1 MKILST
7 ISELLIK
14 IGADSSGLRKEL
26 GESKTAINQTFG
38 DVKPLDT
45 MQGALTSTTSKVEGL
60 IGSFT
65 KFAGVVAGGFGLT
78 SLISGAVTAG
88 ESVYQLSQKMGVT
101 VAQAGEFKRIL
112 ALTGGDADAASAAI
126 MKLDKSMAGGGA
138 SAQKTQK
145 IFDALGISL
154 KDQQGHLLPLNQQM
168 EQLAEGYKKAEK
180 AGYGQEFIMN
190 TLGAKGLSLTQT
202 LRDYAEAKENAAKV
216 KSSGM
221 IDAKQMHELDQEM
234 KLINMQFGQLKVAG
248 GAALAPLAKEF
259 LPLALEGLSKAAV
272 FIKNNSAE
280 IKTLTTDLVKLYA
293 VYKSIQAVRA
303 IGTKAT
309 SAVKTTVGKALGGS
323 AEVAEAEKTQAEIT
337 KVQQRA
343 ITRRMTAMQAAANKE
358 IKAYEKTV
366 QKMEITEAEKTRLV
380 TEFTTQRTIALEE
393 AQLKE
398 RAAMEKTFLSYQT
411 QKTRE
416 VEIAAEAEQ
425 AKAGAAEKAAAQI
438 TEANTAAGASASRI
452 VEGNT
457 LAAESEAAKA
467 DAAAVASGRIV
478 EANVA
483 AEAAVT
489 ETTVAQ
495 DALTA
500 SEVVTGTT
508 AGETATKK
516 VTAENISKTAI
527 ATTKTEQ
534 EALTVAT
541 AVTGNTAVETGTK
554 TATATA
560 IARSGVV
567 RLTSAVWALAQ
578 GWWGVAAA
586 IAYVLYLSAQ
596 RSTAAAQA
604 VNGNFITLPDGSTV
618 TKDANGNY
626 VGVYDTDAERAAA
639 YGSST
644 NTGDDYDPGDG
655 DDTSNSSYAGED
667 GEGDGYGDYSSDA
680 GNSYGDGSSA
690 PADNHY
696 ELTDE
701 QKEQAGQIAY
711 DNWLNTTSEGQAELQ
726 RQQQNAIQDKIDAQN
741 KEMMDKMA
749 DIMSGI
755 GGGGGGSGSGG
766 GGGASSGGGGSAGP
780 IETPATPMR
789 TKWSFEDDP
798 ELAQWA
804 NEIEYAAAYHGIDA
818 GILAAIIKHESHGQ
832 ANVWSSDHAH
842 WGLGQISEDIAN
854 DPNLGGGRGYGPGS
868 DPNDN
873 IMASAAYLAYLA
885 KQYGNDPE
893 MMISAY
899 NLGHADPSA
908 NPGYV
913 STVEG
918 YYNSFTTSQVP
929 IQGGTGA
936 TQAQP
941 VAYDIPVGDV
951 AAYIAKNDYTEGYKW
966 TGWGGDN
973 DDGWCDAWAKD
984 VYHKLFTALGKE
996 DIFSRSVVND
1006 LDFRALGAYHE
1017 GNINDISAQLQP
1029 GDLVDTPG
1037 HVGIYLG
1044 NGMVRSR
1051 QSSMGIHD
1059 VSLETFDSWFG
1070 GIQGYGSISEATG
1083 GMTAKS
1089 TLIGQTTTQANR
1101 AAEEAKKKLEQ
1112 ARAEA
1117 SKLSAE
1123 MQSAVFD
1130 NDAFEY
1136 EKEWVKFR
1144 GDIQKKKQE
1153 INKLAAVPGMSKET
1167 VAALNKQ
1174 LDEYTD
1180 SMYQKFIKKWR
1191 EAWQDFELTSRAA
1204 LAQEHHDYE
1213 ESADIEY
1220 QQTIIKL
1227 DREREKKEKE
1237 LMRDK
1242 DDYETRR
1249 KISDWYYAQVDEALD
1264 KQRKAKQEAHDKYV
1278 EYLVEEGNLAELVAY
1293 MGTPVIK
1300 ADGTAEKSK
1309 GMRAGEESLNREAER
1324 KLAKEYVKI
1333 WQDAHGSMIGYIADV
1348 SDNLYST
1355 MTDSMT
1361 EFIRGTKGAKAAL
1374 QDFGN
1379 SVLNMM
1385 AKIAAQRL
1393 AASWMTSILGIFSG
1407 SRGGTA
1413 AAYNFG
1419 GVQHSNTFGFAGVS
1433 PVTQFT
1439 SGLANTANFSSHLKV
1454 PGFASGGIV
1463 TAPTLAMIGEGG
1475 EHEAV
1480 IPLND
1485 RNLKAMGGSGGK
1497 GGGVVVNITNKT
1509 NSEVSVQKSGFD
1521 EDLGK
1526 WVLDVVVDGAQRD
1539 RGGFGRNLKTALKG
1553 TM

>member
-1 MKILST
+1 MKKLST

-202 LRDYAEAKENAAKV
+202 LRDYAEAKENAAKI

-272 FIKNNSAE
+272 FIKNNSTQ
-280 IKTLTTDLVKLYA
+280 IKTLTTDFVKLYA
-293 VYKSIQAVRA
+293 VYKSIQAIRA

-309 SAVKTTVGKALGGS
+309 SAVKSTVGKALGGN

-343 ITRRMTAMQAAANKE
+343 ITRRMTAMQTTANKE

-425 AKAGAAEKAAAQI
+425 AKAGAAEKAAMQI
-438 TEANTAAGASASRI
+438 SEANTAAGASASRI
-452 VEGNT
+452 VEGNA
-457 LAAESEAAKA
+457 LAAESEVAKA
-467 DAAAVASGRIV
+467 DAATVASGRIV

-483 AEAAVT
+483 AEAAVA

-500 SEVVTGTT
+500 SEVITGTT
-508 AGETATKK
+508 AGETAAKK
-516 VTAENISKTAI
+516 VTAENVSKAAVTS
-527 ATTKTEQ
+527 TKVEQ

-541 AVTGNTAVETGTK
+541 ATTGVKAVESGTR
-554 TATATA
+554 TVSAMAV
-560 IARSGVV
+560 ARSSVV
-567 RLTSAVWALAQ
+567 RLTSAVWALAG
-578 GWWGVAAA
+578 GWVGVGAA
-586 IAYVLYLSAQ
+586 IAYAAYCLYQYRQGLLAEKKSNEFEQDGATYRWNKDQGIWEKKSAGVDTNIAMVNALQ
-596 RSTAAAQA
+596 GQGAGVNPLISDAFTDHGSTW
-604 VNGNFITLPDGSTV
+604 STV
-618 TKDANGNY
+618 TDPDVISGLQDQWWNRHKDDPDFIAKLNQEEADEKIKEAEAN
-626 VGVYDTDAERAAA
+626 AQK
-639 YGSST
+639 
-644 NTGDDYDPGDG
+644 
-655 DDTSNSSYAGED
+655 
-667 GEGDGYGDYSSDA
+667 
-680 GNSYGDGSSA
+680 
-690 PADNHY
+690 PADSPKDT
-696 ELTDE
+696 LGGT
-701 QKEQAGQIAY
+701 
-711 DNWLNTTSEGQAELQ
+711 
-726 RQQQNAIQDKIDAQN
+726 
-741 KEMMDKMA
+741 
-749 DIMSGI
+749 GI
-755 GGGGGGSGSGG
+755 SGGSGSTP
-766 GGGASSGGGGSAGP
+766 SGGGSAGP
-780 IETPATPMR
+780 VEAPATPMR

-804 NEIEYAAAYHGIDA
+804 NEIEYAAAYHGVDA
-818 GILAAIIKHESHGQ
+818 GLIAAIIKHESHGD
-832 ANVWSSDHAH
+832 ANVWSDDHAH
-842 WGLGQISEDIAN
+842 WGLGQISQDIAN
-854 DPNLGGGRGYGPGS
+854 AYGGGRGYGPGS

-873 IMASAAYLAYLA
+873 IMAIGGYLRDLLD
-885 KQYGNDPE
+885 QYGNDPE
-893 MMISAY
+893 AAISAY
-899 NLGHADPSA
+899 NLGHADTRA
-908 NPGYV
+908 NPDYI
-913 STVEG
+913 SKVEG

-929 IQGGTGA
+929 LAGGAGA
-936 TQAQP
+936 AQAQP
-941 VAYDIPVGDV
+941 VAYDIPVGEV
-951 AAYIAKNDYTEGYKW
+951 AAYVAANDFWDGQPW
-966 TGWGGDN
+966 TGSLGSDAA
-973 DDGWCDAWAKD
+973 GWCDDWAHE
-984 VYHKLFTALGKE
+984 VYKQMFDALGKE
-996 DIFSRSVVND
+996 DIFGDGVVND
-1006 LDFRALGAYHE
+1006 SNFRALGAYHE
-1017 GNINDISAQLQP
+1017 ANINDIGAQLQP

-1044 NGMVRSR
+1044 NNMVRSR
-1051 QSSMGIHD
+1051 QSSMGVHD
-1059 VSLETFDSWFG
+1059 LTLQDFDATFG
-1070 GIQGYGSISEATG
+1070 GIQGYGSIAEATG

-1089 TLIGQTTTQANR
+1089 TLIGRTMTQANH
-1101 AAEEAKKKLEQ
+1101 AAEEAARKLKQAQDEAKKL
-1112 ARAEA
+1112 
-1117 SKLSAE
+1117 SVE

-1130 NDAFEY
+1130 NSATEY
-1136 EKEWVKFR
+1136 QKEWAKFT
-1144 GDIQKKKQE
+1144 GDIKKKKQE

-1167 VAALNKQ
+1167 IAALNKQ

-1180 SMYQKFIKKWR
+1180 SMYQKFVKKWR
-1191 EAWQDFELTSRAA
+1191 EAWQDFELTSRTA

-1237 LMRDK
+1237 LMRDEN
-1242 DDYETRR
+1242 DYETRR
-1249 KISDWYYAQVDEALD
+1249 KISDWYYAQADEALD

-1278 EYLVEEGNLAELVAY
+1278 EYLVEEGNLAQLVAY

-1309 GMRAGEESLNREAER
+1309 GMRAGEGSLNREAER

-1361 EFIRGTKGAKAAL
+1361 EFISGTKGAKAAL

-1407 SRGGTA
+1407 SRGGT
-1413 AAYNFG
+1413 
-1419 GVQHSNTFGFAGVS
+1419 QHSNTFGFAGIS

-1439 SGLANTANFSSHLKV
+1439 SGIANTANFSSHLKV

-1497 GGGVVVNITNKT
+1497 GGVVVNITNKT
-1509 NSEVSVQKSGFD
+1509 SSEVSVQRSGFN

>member
-1 MKILST
+1 MKKLST

-112 ALTGGDADAASAAI
+112 ALTGGDADAASTAI

-168 EQLAEGYKKAEK
+168 EQLADGYKKAEK

-202 LRDYAEAKENAAKV
+202 LRDYAEAKENAAKI

-248 GAALAPLAKEF
+248 GAAVAPLAKEF

-272 FIKNNSAE
+272 FIKDNSSQ

-309 SAVKTTVGKALGGS
+309 SAVKSTVGKALGGS

-343 ITRRMTAMQAAANKE
+343 INKRMTAMQTAADKE

-452 VEGNT
+452 VEGNA
-457 LAAESEAAKA
+457 LAAESEVAKA
-467 DAAAVASGRIV
+467 DAATVASGRIV

-483 AEAAVT
+483 AEAAVA

-516 VTAENISKTAI
+516 VTAENISKAAVTS
-527 ATTKTEQ
+527 TKVEQ

-541 AVTGNTAVETGTK
+541 ATTGVKAVESGTR
-554 TATATA
+554 TVSAMAV
-560 IARSGVV
+560 ARSSVV
-567 RLTSAVWALAQ
+567 RLTSAVWALAG
-578 GWWGVAAA
+578 GWVGVGAA
-586 IAYVLYLSAQ
+586 IAYAAYCLYQYRQGLLAEKKSNEFEQDGATYRWNKDQGTWEKKSAGVDTNIAMVNALQ
-596 RSTAAAQA
+596 GQGAGVNPLISDAFTDHGSTW
-604 VNGNFITLPDGSTV
+604 STV
-618 TKDANGNY
+618 TDQDVISGLQDQWWNRHKDDPDFIAKLNQEEADEKIKEAEANAQKLADSLK
-626 VGVYDTDAERAAA
+626 DTL
-639 YGSST
+639 GG
-644 NTGDDYDPGDG
+644 TGI
-655 DDTSNSSYAGED
+655 S
-667 GEGDGYGDYSSDA
+667 
-680 GNSYGDGSSA
+680 
-690 PADNHY
+690 
-696 ELTDE
+696 
-701 QKEQAGQIAY
+701 
-711 DNWLNTTSEGQAELQ
+711 
-726 RQQQNAIQDKIDAQN
+726 
-741 KEMMDKMA
+741 
-749 DIMSGI
+749 
-755 GGGGGGSGSGG
+755 GGSGSTP
-766 GGGASSGGGGSAGP
+766 SGGGSAGA
-780 IETPATPMR
+780 IASTSTPMR
-789 TKWSFEDDP
+789 TKYSFEDDP

-804 NEIEYAAAYHGIDA
+804 KEIEYAGTYWGVDPALI
-818 GILAAIIKHESHGQ
+818 AAIIKHESHGQ
-832 ANVWSSDHAH
+832 ADVWSSDHAH

-929 IQGGTGA
+929 IQGGAGA
-936 TQAQP
+936 AQAQP
-941 VAYDIPVGDV
+941 VAYDIPVGEV
-951 AAYIAKNDYTEGYKW
+951 AAYVAANDFWDGQPW
-966 TGWGGDN
+966 TGSLGN
-973 DDGWCDAWAKD
+973 DAAGWCDDWAHE
-984 VYHKLFTALGKE
+984 VYKQMFDALGKE
-996 DIFSRSVVND
+996 DIFGSGVVND
-1006 LDFRALGAYHE
+1006 SNFRALGAYHE
-1017 GNINDISAQLQP
+1017 ANINDIGAQLQP

-1044 NGMVRSR
+1044 NNMVRSR
-1051 QSSMGIHD
+1051 QSSMGVHD
-1059 VSLETFDSWFG
+1059 LTLQDFDATFG
-1070 GIQGYGSISEATG
+1070 GIQGYGSIAEATG

-1089 TLIGQTTTQANR
+1089 TLIGRTMTQTNR
-1101 AAEEAKKKLEQ
+1101 AAEEAARKLKQAQDEAKKL
-1112 ARAEA
+1112 
-1117 SKLSAE
+1117 SIE

-1130 NDAFEY
+1130 NDALEY
-1136 EKEWVKFR
+1136 QKEWAKFT
-1144 GDIQKKKQE
+1144 GDIKKRKQE

-1167 VAALNKQ
+1167 IAALNKQ

-1180 SMYQKFIKKWR
+1180 SMHRKFIKKWVD
-1191 EAWQDFELTSRAA
+1191 AWNDAELASRAA
-1204 LAQEHHDYE
+1204 LAQQHHDYE

-1220 QQTIIKL
+1220 QQTVIKL

-1237 LMRDK
+1237 LMHDK
-1242 DDYETRR
+1242 NDYEMRQR
-1249 KISDWYYAQVDEALD
+1249 ISDWYYAQVDEAQD

-1278 EYLVEEGNLAELVAY
+1278 EYLVEEGNLAQLVAY
-1293 MGTPVIK
+1293 IGTPVIK

-1309 GMRAGEESLNREAER
+1309 GMKAGEESLNREAER

-1348 SDNLYST
+1348 SDTLYST

-1407 SRGGTA
+1407 SRGGTS

-1419 GVQHSNTFGFAGVS
+1419 GTQHSNTFGFAGVS
-1433 PVTQFT
+1433 PATQFT

-1454 PGFASGGIV
+1454 PGFAKGGIV

-1475 EHEAV
+1475 DKEAV
-1480 IPLND
+1480 IPLTD
-1485 RNLKAMGGSGGK
+1485 HNLRTMGGSGGK

-1509 NSEVSVQKSGFD
+1509 SSEVSVQRSGFN

>member
-1 MKILST
+1 MKKLST

-45 MQGALTSTTSKVEGL
+45 MQGALTSTTSKVESL

-65 KFAGVVAGGFGLT
+65 KFAGVAAGGFGLT
-78 SLISGAVTAG
+78 SLISGAVAAG
-88 ESVYQLSQKMGVT
+88 ESTYQLSQRMGVT
-101 VAQAGEFKRIL
+101 AAQAGEFKRIL
-112 ALTGGDADAASAAI
+112 SLTGGDADAASKAI
-126 MKLDKSMAGGGA
+126 MKLDKTLAGGGSA
-138 SAQKTQK
+138 AQKTQQ

-202 LRDYAEAKENAAKV
+202 LREYAEAKEKAAQV

-221 IDAKQMHELDQEM
+221 IDPKQMHELDQEM
-234 KLINMQFGQLKVAG
+234 KLVNMQFGQLKVAG

-259 LPLALEGLSKAAV
+259 MPVVLKGLSEAAV
-272 FIKNNSAE
+272 FIKNNSTQ

-293 VYKSIQAVRA
+293 VYKSIQAVRT
-303 IGTKAT
+303 ISTKAG
-309 SAVKTTVGKALGGS
+309 SAIKTTVGKALGNN

-343 ITRRMTAMQAAANKE
+343 INKRMSAMQAAANKE
-358 IKAYEKTV
+358 IKEYTKTV
-366 QKMEITEAEKTRLV
+366 QKMEATEAEKTRLV

-411 QKTRE
+411 QKAKE

-438 TEANTAAGASASRI
+438 SEANTAAGASASRI
-452 VEGNT
+452 VEGNA

-467 DAAAVASGRIV
+467 DAATVASGRIA

-483 AEAAVT
+483 AKATIA

-516 VTAENISKTAI
+516 VTAETISKTAI
-527 ATTKTEQ
+527 TTTKAEQ

-618 TKDANGNY
+618 TKDANGNF
-626 VGVYDTDAERAAA
+626 VGVYDIDAERAAA
-639 YGSST
+639 LGSAT
-644 NTGDDYDPGDG
+644 NTGDDYDPGEGDG
-655 DDTSNSSYAGED
+655 YHDSSYAGED
-667 GEGDGYGDYSSDA
+667 GEGDGYGNYTSVA
-680 GNSYGDGSSA
+680 GNSYGSESSA

-701 QKEQAGQIAY
+701 QKEQATQIQY
-711 DNWLNTTSEGQAELQ
+711 DNWLNTTPQGQEEKR
-726 RQQQNAIQDKIDAQN
+726 RQEQNAIQEKIDAQN
-741 KEMMDKMA
+741 KEMIDKMA

-766 GGGASSGGGGSAGP
+766 GGGASSGGGSAGP
-780 IETPATPMR
+780 IATSTTPMR
-789 TKWSFEDDP
+789 IKYSFEDD
-798 ELAQWA
+798 EDLAQWA
-804 NEIEYAAAYHGIDA
+804 NEIEYAGNTWGVDPALI
-818 GILAAIIKHESHGQ
+818 AAIIRKESSGQ
-832 ANVWSSDHAH
+832 SNVWSSDHEH
-842 WGLGQISEDIAN
+842 WGLGQISQDVAN
-854 DPNLGGGRGYGPGS
+854 TYSNGGGYGPGS
-868 DPNDN
+868 DPNQN
-873 IMASAAYLAYLA
+873 IWAVAGYLHDLIV
-885 KQYGNDPE
+885 QYGGDE
-893 MMISAY
+893 QAAISAY
-899 NLGHADPSA
+899 NLGHADLGVNA
-908 NPGYV
+908 GYV
-913 STVEG
+913 ADVEAKRAAI
-918 YYNSFTTSQVP
+918 TASQVAAT
-929 IQGGTGA
+929 GGTGA

-951 AAYIAKNDYTEGYKW
+951 AAYIAANNFWDGQAW
-966 TGWGGDN
+966 TGSLGSDAA
-973 DDGWCDAWAKD
+973 GWCDDWAHE
-984 VYHKLFTALGKE
+984 VYKEMFDALGKE
-996 DIFSRSVVND
+996 DIFGDGVVND
-1006 LDFRALGAYHE
+1006 SNFRALGAYHE
-1017 GNINDISAQLQP
+1017 ANVNDIGAQLQP

-1044 NGMVRSR
+1044 NNMVRSR
-1051 QSSMGIHD
+1051 QSSMGVHD
-1059 VSLETFDSWFG
+1059 LTLQDFDATFG
-1070 GIQGYGSISEATG
+1070 GIQGYGSIAEATG

-1089 TLIGQTTTQANR
+1089 TLIGRTMTQANH
-1101 AAEEAKKKLEQ
+1101 AAEEAARKLKQAQDEAKKL
-1112 ARAEA
+1112 
-1117 SKLSAE
+1117 SIE

-1136 EKEWVKFR
+1136 QKEWAKFT
-1144 GDIQKKKQE
+1144 GDIKKKKQE

-1167 VAALNKQ
+1167 IAALNKQ

-1180 SMYQKFIKKWR
+1180 SMHQKFIKKWVD
-1191 EAWQDFELTSRAA
+1191 AWNDAELASRAA
-1204 LAQEHHDYE
+1204 LAQQHHDYE

-1220 QQTIIKL
+1220 QQTVIKL

-1237 LMRDK
+1237 LMHDK
-1242 DDYETRR
+1242 NDYEMRQR
-1249 KISDWYYAQVDEALD
+1249 ISDWYYAQVDEAQD

-1278 EYLVEEGNLAELVAY
+1278 EYLVEEGNLAQLVAY
-1293 MGTPVIK
+1293 MGTPVVK
-1300 ADGTAEKSK
+1300 ADGTADKSK
-1309 GMRAGEESLNREAER
+1309 GMKSGEESLNREAER

-1355 MTDSMT
+1355 MTDSMA

-1379 SVLNMM
+1379 SVLSMM

-1407 SRGGTA
+1407 SRGGTS

-1439 SGLANTANFSSHLKV
+1439 SGLANTANFASHLKV

-1485 RNLKAMGGSGGK
+1485 RNLKAMGGNGSK
-1497 GGGVVVNITNKT
+1497 GGGVIVNITNKT
-1509 NSEVSVQKSGFD
+1509 SSEVSVQKSGFN

-1539 RGGFGRNLKTALKG
+1539 RNGFGRNLKTALKG

>member
-145 IFDALGISL
+145 IFDALGVSL

-309 SAVKTTVGKALGGS
+309 SAVKSTVGKALGGN
-323 AEVAEAEKTQAEIT
+323 AEVVEAEKTQAEIT

-425 AKAGAAEKAAAQI
+425 AKAGAAEKAAMQI
-438 TEANTAAGASASRI
+438 SEANTAAGASASRI
-452 VEGNT
+452 VEGNA
-457 LAAESEAAKA
+457 LAAESEAGKA
-467 DAAAVASGRIV
+467 DAAAIASGRIV
-478 EANVA
+478 EANTA
-483 AEAAVT
+483 AKAAVA
-489 ETTVAQ
+489 ETTLAQ
-495 DALTA
+495 DALTT
-500 SEVVTGTT
+500 SEVITGTT

-516 VTAENISKTAI
+516 VTAEAISKTAI
-527 ATTKTEQ
+527 TTTKTEQ

-541 AVTGNTAVETGTK
+541 AITGNTAVETGTK

-560 IARSGVV
+560 IARSGVTK
-567 RLTSAVWALAQ
+567 LTSAVWALAQ
-578 GWWGVAAA
+578 EWWGVAMA
-586 IAYVLYLSAQ
+586 IAYVLYLSSQ

-604 VNGNFITLPDGSTV
+604 VNGRFITLPDGSVV
-618 TKDANGNY
+618 TKDANGNF
-626 VGVYDTDAERAAA
+626 VGVYDTDAERAAGFGGA
-639 YGSST
+639 T
-644 NTGDDYDPGDG
+644 NTGDDYDPGEGDG
-655 DDTSNSSYAGED
+655 YHDSSYAGED
-667 GEGDGYGDYSSDA
+667 GEGDGHGDYTSVA
-680 GNSYGDGSSA
+680 GNSYGSESSA

-696 ELTDE
+696 DLTDE
-701 QKEQAGQIAY
+701 QKEQATQIQY
-711 DNWLNTTSEGQAELQ
+711 DNWLATTPEGQEEKR
-726 RQQQNAIQDKIDAQN
+726 RQEQNAIQEKIDAQN
-741 KEMMDKMA
+741 KKMMDEIAK
-749 DIMSGI
+749 IMSGA

-766 GGGASSGGGGSAGP
+766 GGGASSGGGSAGP
-780 IETPATPMR
+780 IEAPATPMR

-832 ANVWSSDHAH
+832 ADVWSSDHAH

-908 NPGYV
+908 NRGYV

-929 IQGGTGA
+929 LTGGAGA
-936 TQAQP
+936 AQAQP
-941 VAYDIPVGDV
+941 VAYDIPVGEV
-951 AAYIAKNDYTEGYKW
+951 AAYIAANNFWDGQQW
-966 TGWGGDN
+966 TGLLGR
-973 DDGWCDAWAKD
+973 DGAWCDDWARE
-984 VYHKLFTALGKE
+984 VYKQMFDALGKE
-996 DIFSRSVVND
+996 DIFDGVVND
-1006 LDFRALGAYHE
+1006 ADFRALGAYHE
-1017 GNINDISAQLQP
+1017 ANVNDIGAQLQP

-1037 HVGIYLG
+1037 HVGIYIG

-1051 QSSMGIHD
+1051 QTSMGVHD
-1059 VSLETFDSWFG
+1059 LTLQDFDAIFG
-1070 GIQGYGSISEATG
+1070 GIQGYGSIAEATG

-1089 TLIGQTTTQANR
+1089 TLIGRTMSQANH
-1101 AAEEAKKKLEQ
+1101 AAEEAARKLKQAQDEAKKL
-1112 ARAEA
+1112 
-1117 SKLSAE
+1117 SVE

-1136 EKEWVKFR
+1136 QKEWAKFT
-1144 GDIQKKKQE
+1144 GDIKKKKQE

-1167 VAALNKQ
+1167 IAALNKQ

-1180 SMYQKFIKKWR
+1180 SMYQKFVKKWR

-1204 LAQEHHDYE
+1204 LAQERHDYE
-1213 ESADIEY
+1213 ESADIKY

-1237 LMRDK
+1237 LMRDEN
-1242 DDYETRR
+1242 DYETRR

-1278 EYLVEEGNLAELVAY
+1278 EYLVEEGNLAQLVAY

-1355 MTDSMT
+1355 MADSMT

-1407 SRGGTA
+1407 SRGGTS

-1475 EHEAV
+1475 DKEAV
-1480 IPLND
+1480 IPLTD
-1485 RNLKAMGGSGGK
+1485 HNLRTMGGSGGK
-1497 GGGVVVNITNKT
+1497 GGVVVNITNKT

>member
-1 MKILST
+1 MKKLST

-168 EQLAEGYKKAEK
+168 EQLADGYKKAEK

-202 LRDYAEAKENAAKV
+202 LRDYAEAKENAAKI

-248 GAALAPLAKEF
+248 GAAVAPLAKEF

-272 FIKNNSAE
+272 FIKDNSSQ

-309 SAVKTTVGKALGGS
+309 SAVKSTVGKALGGS

-343 ITRRMTAMQAAANKE
+343 INKRMTAMQTAANKE

-483 AEAAVT
+483 ASTATA
-489 ETTVAQ
+489 ETMAKQ
-495 DALTA
+495 EALTA
-500 SEVVTGTT
+500 SEIAAGSAATA
-508 AGETATKK
+508 AGEKSVAASTAA
-516 VTAENISKTAI
+516 TA
-527 ATTKTEQ
+527 ATEGT
-534 EALTVAT
+534 TVAT
-541 AVTGNTAVETGTK
+541 KGLT
-554 TATATA
+554 TATVAQEGAASRSTTTMTAGAISATSKVKSLA
-560 IARSGVV
+560 A
-567 RLTSAVWALAQ
+567 AVLALASS
-578 GWWGVAAA
+578 WWVAAA
-586 IAYVLYLSAQ
+586 A
-596 RSTAAAQA
+596 
-604 VNGNFITLPDGSTV
+604 F
-618 TKDANGNY
+618 
-626 VGVYDTDAERAAA
+626 AA
-639 YGSST
+639 YQGAKAAEAYAEKKGQETYELNGVTYYHNSDDGRWYTRNTNPDDMTIEPTMAGGSENYAGSFINVWT
-644 NTGDDYDPGDG
+644 MGTHSDGQNMSLVTDIDTLKQLNGQEAKRYHDSDVGKAKDQAEEAANQALRAQSMAEAISLADPGMG
-655 DDTSNSSYAGED
+655 
-667 GEGDGYGDYSSDA
+667 
-680 GNSYGDGSSA
+680 
-690 PADNHY
+690 
-696 ELTDE
+696 
-701 QKEQAGQIAY
+701 IA
-711 DNWLNTTSEGQAELQ
+711 
-726 RQQQNAIQDKIDAQN
+726 
-741 KEMMDKMA
+741 
-749 DIMSGI
+749 SG
-755 GGGGGGSGSGG
+755 GSGG
-766 GGGASSGGGGSAGP
+766 GGGASSGGGSAGP

-804 NEIEYAAAYHGIDA
+804 KEIEYAAAYHGVDA
-818 GILAAIIKHESHGQ
+818 GLIAAIIKHESHGD
-832 ANVWSSDHAH
+832 ANVWSDDHAH
-842 WGLGQISEDIAN
+842 WGLGQISQDIAN
-854 DPNLGGGRGYGPGS
+854 AYGGGRGYGPGS

-873 IMASAAYLAYLA
+873 IMAIGGYLRDLLD
-885 KQYGNDPE
+885 QYGNDPE
-893 MMISAY
+893 AAISAY
-899 NLGHADPSA
+899 NLGHADTRA
-908 NPGYV
+908 NPDYI
-913 STVEG
+913 SKVEG

-929 IQGGTGA
+929 LAGGAGA
-936 TQAQP
+936 AQAQP
-941 VAYDIPVGDV
+941 VAYDIPVGEV
-951 AAYIAKNDYTEGYKW
+951 AAYVAANDFWDGQPW
-966 TGWGGDN
+966 TGSLGSDAA
-973 DDGWCDAWAKD
+973 GWCDDWAHE
-984 VYHKLFTALGKE
+984 VYKQMFDALGKE
-996 DIFSRSVVND
+996 DIFGDGVVND
-1006 LDFRALGAYHE
+1006 SNFRALGAYHE
-1017 GNINDISAQLQP
+1017 ANINDIGAQLQP

-1044 NGMVRSR
+1044 NNMVRSR
-1051 QSSMGIHD
+1051 QSSMGVHD
-1059 VSLETFDSWFG
+1059 LTLQDFDATFG
-1070 GIQGYGSISEATG
+1070 GIQGYGSIAEATG

-1089 TLIGQTTTQANR
+1089 TLIGRTMSQANH
-1101 AAEEAKKKLEQ
+1101 AAEEAARKLKQAQDEAKKL
-1112 ARAEA
+1112 
-1117 SKLSAE
+1117 SIE
-1123 MQSAVFD
+1123 MQSAVFS
-1130 NDAFEY
+1130 NSATEY
-1136 EKEWVKFR
+1136 QKEWAKFT
-1144 GDIQKKKQE
+1144 GDIKKKKQE

-1167 VAALNKQ
+1167 IAALNKQ

-1180 SMYQKFIKKWR
+1180 SMYQKFVKKWR

-1242 DDYETRR
+1242 NDYETRR

-1278 EYLVEEGNLAELVAY
+1278 EYLVEEGNLAQLVAY

-1309 GMRAGEESLNREAER
+1309 GTKAGEASLDREAER

-1379 SVLNMM
+1379 SVLSMM

-1407 SRGGTA
+1407 SRGGTS

-1454 PGFASGGIV
+1454 PGFAKGGIV

-1475 EHEAV
+1475 DKEAV
-1480 IPLND
+1480 IPLTD
-1485 RNLKAMGGSGGK
+1485 HNLRTMGGSGGK

-1509 NSEVSVQKSGFD
+1509 SSEVSVQRSGFN

>member
-1 MKILST
+1 MST

-26 GESKTAINQTFG
+26 GESKTVINQTFG

-78 SLISGAVTAG
+78 SLVSGAVTAG
-88 ESVYQLSQKMGVT
+88 ESIYQLSQKMGVT

-112 ALTGGDADAASAAI
+112 ALTGGDADAAGTAI
-126 MKLDKSMAGGGA
+126 MRLDKSMAGGGA

-154 KDQQGHLLPLNQQM
+154 KDQQGHLLPLNRQM

-190 TLGAKGLSLTQT
+190 TLGARGLSLTQT
-202 LRDYAEAKENAAKV
+202 LRNYAEAKENAAKV
-216 KSSGM
+216 KTSGM
-221 IDAKQMHELDQEM
+221 IDAEQMHELDQEM

-259 LPLALEGLSKAAV
+259 LPLALEGLSKAAT
-272 FIKNNSAE
+272 FIKNNSTQ

-293 VYKSIQAVRA
+293 VYKSIQAIRA

-309 SAVKTTVGKALGGS
+309 SVAKGTVSKALGGN
-323 AEVAEAEKTQAEIT
+323 AEIAEAEKTQAKIT

-343 ITRRMTAMQAAANKE
+343 IARRMTAMQTAASKE
-358 IKAYEKTV
+358 IKEYEKTV
-366 QKMEITEAEKTRLV
+366 QKMEIAEAEKTRLV

-483 AEAAVT
+483 AEAAVV

-495 DALTA
+495 DSLTA
-500 SEVVTGTT
+500 SEVATGTT
-508 AGETATKK
+508 AGETAAKK

-527 ATTKTEQ
+527 TTTKTEQ

-554 TATATA
+554 TATATT

-596 RSTAAAQA
+596 RSTAVAQA
-604 VNGNFITLPDGSTV
+604 VNGDFITLPDGSTV
-618 TKDANGNY
+618 TKDGDGNF
-626 VGVYDTDAERAAA
+626 VGVYDVNAERAAA
-639 YGSST
+639 LGSAT
-644 NTGDDYDPGDG
+644 NTGDDYDPSYGDG
-655 DDTSNSSYAGED
+655 PSESSYAGED
-667 GEGDGYGDYSSDA
+667 GEGDGNSYSS
-680 GNSYGDGSSA
+680 GSSA
-690 PADNHY
+690 PANNYY

-701 QKEQAGQIAY
+701 QKEQATQIQY
-711 DNWLNTTSEGQAELQ
+711 DNWLNTTPEGQEELQ
-726 RQQQNAIQDKIDAQN
+726 RQQQNAIQEKIDAQN

-755 GGGGGGSGSGG
+755 GGGSGSGG
-766 GGGASSGGGGSAGP
+766 SGASSGGGSAGA

-804 NEIEYAAAYHGIDA
+804 NEIEYAAAYHGVDA
-818 GILAAIIKHESHGQ
+818 GLIAAIIKAESHGQ
-832 ANVWSSDHAH
+832 SDVWSSDHAH
-842 WGLGQISEDIAN
+842 WGLGQISQDIAN
-854 DPNLGGGRGYGPGS
+854 AYGGRGYGPGS

-873 IMASAAYLAYLA
+873 IMAIGGYLRELLD
-885 KQYGNDPE
+885 QYGNNIDAA
-893 MMISAY
+893 ISAY
-899 NLGHADPSA
+899 NLGHADTSA
-908 NPGYV
+908 NPGYI
-913 STVEG
+913 SKVEG
-918 YYNSFTTSQVP
+918 YYNGFTTSQVP
-929 IQGGTGA
+929 LTGGTA
-936 TQAQP
+936 QAQP

-951 AAYIAKNDYTEGYKW
+951 AAYIAANSFWDGQAW
-966 TGWGGDN
+966 TGSLGSDAA
-973 DDGWCDAWAKD
+973 GWCDDWAHE
-984 VYHKLFTALGKE
+984 VYKRMFDALGKE
-996 DIFSRSVVND
+996 DIFGSGVVND
-1006 LDFRALGAYHE
+1006 SNFRALGAYHE
-1017 GNINDISAQLQP
+1017 ANINDIGAQLQP

-1037 HVGIYLG
+1037 HVGIYIG

-1059 VSLETFDSWFG
+1059 LTLQDFDATFG
-1070 GIQGYGSISEATG
+1070 GIQGYGSIAEATG

-1089 TLIGQTTTQANR
+1089 TLIGRSMTQSNH
-1101 AAEEAKKKLEQ
+1101 AAEEAARKLKQAQNEAKKL
-1112 ARAEA
+1112 
-1117 SKLSAE
+1117 SVE
-1123 MQSAVFD
+1123 MQSAVFS
-1130 NDAFEY
+1130 NNATEHQ
-1136 EKEWVKFR
+1136 KEWTKLI
-1144 GDIQKKKQE
+1144 GDIEKKKQE

-1167 VAALNKQ
+1167 IAALNKQ
-1174 LDEYTD
+1174 LEEYAS
-1180 SMYQKFIKKWR
+1180 SMYQKFVKKWR
-1191 EAWQDFELTSRAA
+1191 EAWQDFELTSREA
-1204 LAQEHHDYE
+1204 LAQERHDYE

-1220 QQTIIKL
+1220 QQTVIKL

-1242 DDYETRR
+1242 NDYETRK
-1249 KISDWYYAQVDEALD
+1249 KISDWYYAQVDEAQD

-1278 EYLVEEGNLAELVAY
+1278 EYLVEEGNLAKLVAY
-1293 MGTPVIK
+1293 MGTPAIK

-1309 GMRAGEESLNREAER
+1309 GTKAGEASLDREAER

-1333 WQDAHGSMIGYIADV
+1333 WQDAHGSMVGYIADV
-1348 SDNLYST
+1348 SDNLYSA

-1361 EFIRGTKGAKAAL
+1361 EFISGTKGAKAAL
-1374 QDFGN
+1374 EDFGN
-1379 SVLNMM
+1379 SVLNMV

-1393 AASWMTSILGIFSG
+1393 AASWMTSILGAFSG
-1407 SRGGTA
+1407 SRGGTS
-1413 AAYNFG
+1413 AYNFG
-1419 GVQHSNTFGFAGVS
+1419 GVQHSNTFGFDGVL
-1433 PVTQFT
+1433 PATKFT
-1439 SGLANTANFSSHLKV
+1439 SGIANTANFSSNLKV

-1485 RNLKAMGGSGGK
+1485 HNLKTMGGNSGK
-1497 GGGVVVNITNKT
+1497 GGGVIVNITNKT
-1509 NSEVSVQKSGFD
+1509 SSDVSVQKSGFN
-1521 EDLGK
+1521 EDIGK

>member
-1 MKILST
+1 MKKLST

-126 MKLDKSMAGGGA
+126 MRLDKSMAGGGA
-138 SAQKTQK
+138 SAQKTQQ

-202 LRDYAEAKENAAKV
+202 LREYAEAKGKAAQV

-221 IDAKQMHELDQEM
+221 IDPKQMHELDQEM
-234 KLINMQFGQLKVAG
+234 KLVNMQFGQLKVAG

-259 LPLALEGLSKAAV
+259 MPVVLKGLSEAAV
-272 FIKNNSAE
+272 FIKNNSTQ

-303 IGTKAT
+303 ISTKAG
-309 SAVKTTVGKALGGS
+309 SAIKTTVGKALGDN

-343 ITRRMTAMQAAANKE
+343 IDKRMSAMQAAANKE
-358 IKAYEKTV
+358 IKEYTKTV
-366 QKMEITEAEKTRLV
+366 QKMEATEAEKTRLV

-425 AKAGAAEKAAAQI
+425 AKAGAAEKAAVQI
-438 TEANTAAGASASRI
+438 SEANAAAGASASRI
-452 VEGNT
+452 VEGNAR
-457 LAAESEAAKA
+457 AAGSEAAKA
-467 DAAAVASGRIV
+467 DAATVASGRMI
-478 EANVA
+478 EANA
-483 AEAAVT
+483 AARGSII
-489 ETTVAQ
+489 ETTGAQ
-495 DALTA
+495 NALTA
-500 SEVVTGTT
+500 SEVATGAA
-508 AGETATKK
+508 AGETAAKK
-516 VTAENISKTAI
+516 VTAENVSKA
-527 ATTKTEQ
+527 AVAGTKVEQ
-534 EALTVAT
+534 EALTAAT
-541 AVTGNTAVETGTK
+541 AVTG
-554 TATATA
+554 ATAMGTGSKIVGAMA
-560 IARSGVV
+560 IAQSGVATLS
-567 RLTSAVWALAQ
+567 RAVWGLMG
-578 GWWGVAAA
+578 GWLGVAAA
-586 IAYVLYLSAQ
+586 IAYAAYCLYQFAHQKQAEIDAETYVTSDGSKWHHKLGSDVWEADPGNHPEAPGGITNV
-596 RSTAAAQA
+596 STPFASLDMKDAGFEAPATSVAELNRRTTPDADQQAELDQMAGERWLETPQGTAWAAEQKAAQA
-604 VNGNFITLPDGSTV
+604 
-618 TKDANGNY
+618 
-626 VGVYDTDAERAAA
+626 E
-639 YGSST
+639 
-644 NTGDDYDPGDG
+644 
-655 DDTSNSSYAGED
+655 
-667 GEGDGYGDYSSDA
+667 SDMSGLLA
-680 GNSYGDGSSA
+680 
-690 PADNHY
+690 
-696 ELTDE
+696 
-701 QKEQAGQIAY
+701 KV
-711 DNWLNTTSEGQAELQ
+711 
-726 RQQQNAIQDKIDAQN
+726 
-741 KEMMDKMA
+741 MA
-749 DIMSGI
+749 DIPAGTGS
-755 GGGGGGSGSGG
+755 GGSG
-766 GGGASSGGGGSAGP
+766 GASAAVNT
-780 IETPATPMR
+780 TPTR

-798 ELAQWA
+798 ELAAWQ
-804 NEIEYAAAYHGIDA
+804 NEIRYAGSYWGLDPALI
-818 GILAAIIKHESHGQ
+818 AAIIKTESHGQ
-832 ANVWSSDHAH
+832 SDIWSSDHAH
-842 WGLGQISEDIAN
+842 WGLGQISKDIA
-854 DPNLGGGRGYGPGS
+854 DTYGGGRGFGEGS
-868 DPNDN
+868 NPNDN
-873 IMASAAYLAYLA
+873 IMAVAGYLQSLLT
-885 KQYGNDPE
+885 QYGNVEDA
-893 MMISAY
+893 ISAY
-899 NLGHADPSA
+899 NLGHANPGA
-908 NPGYV
+908 NSGYV
-913 STVEG
+913 SQVEG
-918 YYNSFTTSQVP
+918 YYNAITTSQVP
-929 IQGGTGA
+929 VSGSGQSSQSMTEAPIGISI
-936 TQAQP
+936 
-941 VAYDIPVGDV
+941 YDE
-951 AAYIAKNDYTEGYKW
+951 AAKNIGEQLGADTCAHFVSYLAQGIGANTGVISDRVKDWVDAAKQNGAWVDASSGQTAPKGSLTVWNDGAAENPWAHIGISDGAGGWIASDAHGVKHSTGLDSYYSGYSYAGYIDMDKMTGGQTIKTTVDASQRAADEAAKRIKKATDDANKMLAELRASVLKDSGYAYQQEWTKMTEDIAGKAAKIRQLQADGAPTEIITKLKEELGKYTE
-966 TGWGGDN
+966 
-973 DDGWCDAWAKD
+973 
-984 VYHKLFTALGKE
+984 
-996 DIFSRSVVND
+996 
-1006 LDFRALGAYHE
+1006 
-1017 GNINDISAQLQP
+1017 
-1029 GDLVDTPG
+1029 
-1037 HVGIYLG
+1037 
-1044 NGMVRSR
+1044 
-1051 QSSMGIHD
+1051 
-1059 VSLETFDSWFG
+1059 ET
-1070 GIQGYGSISEATG
+1070 T
-1083 GMTAKS
+1083 
-1089 TLIGQTTTQANR
+1089 
-1101 AAEEAKKKLEQ
+1101 
-1112 ARAEA
+1112 
-1117 SKLSAE
+1117 SKFL
-1123 MQSAVFD
+1123 
-1130 NDAFEY
+1130 
-1136 EKEWVKFR
+1136 
-1144 GDIQKKKQE
+1144 
-1153 INKLAAVPGMSKET
+1153 
-1167 VAALNKQ
+1167 
-1174 LDEYTD
+1174 
-1180 SMYQKFIKKWR
+1180 KKWR
-1191 EAWQDFELTSRAA
+1191 EAWRDFELTSRAA
-1204 LAQEHHDYE
+1204 LAQQHHDYE

-1242 DDYETRR
+1242 DDYETRK
-1249 KISDWYYAQVDEALD
+1249 KISDWYYAQVDEAQD

-1278 EYLVEEGNLAELVAY
+1278 EYLVEEGNLAQLVAY
-1293 MGTPVIK
+1293 MGTPVIE
-1300 ADGTAEKSK
+1300 ADGTADKSK

-1348 SDNLYST
+1348 SDTLYGT

-1379 SVLNMM
+1379 SVLSMM

-1393 AASWMTSILGIFSG
+1393 AASWMASILGIFSG
-1407 SRGGTA
+1407 SRGGTS

-1485 RNLKAMGGSGGK
+1485 RNLRAMGGNGSK
-1497 GGGVVVNITNKT
+1497 GGGVIVNITNKT
-1509 NSEVSVQKSGFD
+1509 NSEVSVQKSGFN

-1539 RGGFGRNLKTALKG
+1539 RNGFGRNLKTALKG

>member
-1 MKILST
+1 MKKLST

-45 MQGALTSTTSKVEGL
+45 MQGALTSTTSKVESL

-65 KFAGVVAGGFGLT
+65 KFAGVAAGGFGLT
-78 SLISGAVTAG
+78 SLISGAVAAG
-88 ESVYQLSQKMGVT
+88 ESTYQLSQRMGVT
-101 VAQAGEFKRIL
+101 AAQAGEFKRIL
-112 ALTGGDADAASAAI
+112 SLTGGDADAASKAI
-126 MKLDKSMAGGGA
+126 MKLDKTLTGGGSA
-138 SAQKTQK
+138 AQKTQQ

-202 LRDYAEAKENAAKV
+202 LREYAEAKEKAAQV

-221 IDAKQMHELDQEM
+221 IDPKQMHELDQEM
-234 KLINMQFGQLKVAG
+234 KLVNMQFGQLKVAG

-259 LPLALEGLSKAAV
+259 MPVVLKGLSEAAV
-272 FIKNNSAE
+272 FIKNNSTQ

-293 VYKSIQAVRA
+293 IYKSIQAVRA
-303 IGTKAT
+303 ISTKAG
-309 SAVKTTVGKALGGS
+309 SAVKTTIGKALGNN

-358 IKAYEKTV
+358 IKAYERTV
-366 QKMEITEAEKTRLV
+366 QKMEATEAEKTRLV

-411 QKTRE
+411 QKARE
-416 VEIAAEAEQ
+416 VEIAAKAEQ
-425 AKAGAAEKAAAQI
+425 AKAGAAEKAAVQI
-438 TEANTAAGASASRI
+438 SEANTAAGASASRI
-452 VEGNT
+452 VEGNA
-457 LAAESEAAKA
+457 LAAESEVAKA
-467 DAAAVASGRIV
+467 DAATVASGRIV

-483 AEAAVT
+483 ASTATA
-489 ETTVAQ
+489 ETTAKQ
-495 DALTA
+495 EALTA
-500 SEVVTGTT
+500 SEIAAGSAATA
-508 AGETATKK
+508 AGEKSVA
-516 VTAENISKTAI
+516 AS
-527 ATTKTEQ
+527 
-534 EALTVAT
+534 TVAT
-541 AVTGNTAVETGTK
+541 AATEGTTVATK
-554 TATATA
+554 GLTTAT
-560 IARSGVV
+560 V
-567 RLTSAVWALAQ
+567 AQ
-578 GWWGVAAA
+578 EGAA
-586 IAYVLYLSAQ
+586 S
-596 RSTAAAQA
+596 RSTATMTAGAISA
-604 VNGNFITLPDGSTV
+604 TSKVRSL
-618 TKDANGNY
+618 
-626 VGVYDTDAERAAA
+626 AAA
-639 YGSST
+639 VLALASSWWGAAAAFAAYQGAKAAEAYAEKKGQETYDLNGVRYYHNESDGRWYTHETDPNNMTVEPDNIGGSENHAGSFL
-644 NTGDDYDPGDG
+644 NTWAIGTHNDSQSMSLVTDIDTIKQLNGQEAKRYHESDVGKAKDQAEEAANQALRAQSMAEAISLADPGMG
-655 DDTSNSSYAGED
+655 I
-667 GEGDGYGDYSSDA
+667 
-680 GNSYGDGSSA
+680 A
-690 PADNHY
+690 P
-696 ELTDE
+696 
-701 QKEQAGQIAY
+701 
-711 DNWLNTTSEGQAELQ
+711 
-726 RQQQNAIQDKIDAQN
+726 
-741 KEMMDKMA
+741 
-749 DIMSGI
+749 
-755 GGGGGGSGSGG
+755 GGGSGGS
-766 GGGASSGGGGSAGP
+766 GGASSGGGSAGP
-780 IETPATPMR
+780 IEAPATPMR

-798 ELAQWA
+798 ELVQWA
-804 NEIEYAAAYHGIDA
+804 NEIEYAATYHGVDA
-818 GILAAIIKHESHGQ
+818 GLIAAIIKAESHGEP
-832 ANVWSSDHAH
+832 NVWSSDHAH
-842 WGLGQISEDIAN
+842 WGLGQISQDIAN
-854 DPNLGGGRGYGPGS
+854 AYGGGRGYGPGS

-873 IMASAAYLAYLA
+873 IMAIGGYLRALLD
-885 KQYGNDPE
+885 QYGNDPE
-893 MMISAY
+893 AAISAY
-899 NLGHADPSA
+899 NLGHADTSA
-908 NPGYV
+908 NPDYIQK
-913 STVEG
+913 VEG

-929 IQGGTGA
+929 LAGGAGA
-936 TQAQP
+936 AQAQP
-941 VAYDIPVGDV
+941 VAYDIPVGEV
-951 AAYIAKNDYTEGYKW
+951 AAYIAANNFWDGQAW
-966 TGWGGDN
+966 TGSLGSDAA
-973 DDGWCDAWAKD
+973 GWCDDWAHE
-984 VYHKLFTALGKE
+984 VYKQMFDALGKE
-996 DIFSRSVVND
+996 DIFGSGVVNNSN
-1006 LDFRALGAYHE
+1006 FRALGAYHE
-1017 GNINDISAQLQP
+1017 ANINDIGAQLQP

-1059 VSLETFDSWFG
+1059 LTLQDFDATFG
-1070 GIQGYGSISEATG
+1070 GIQGYGSIAEATG

-1089 TLIGQTTTQANR
+1089 TLIGQTMTQANH
-1101 AAEEAKKKLEQ
+1101 AAEEAARKLKQAQDEAKKL
-1112 ARAEA
+1112 
-1117 SKLSAE
+1117 SVE

-1130 NDAFEY
+1130 NDALEY
-1136 EKEWVKFR
+1136 QKEWAKFT
-1144 GDIQKKKQE
+1144 GDIKKKKQE

-1167 VAALNKQ
+1167 IAALNKQ

-1180 SMYQKFIKKWR
+1180 SMHRKFIKKWVD
-1191 EAWQDFELTSRAA
+1191 AWNDAELASRAA
-1204 LAQEHHDYE
+1204 LAQQHHDYE

-1237 LMRDK
+1237 LMHDK
-1242 DDYETRR
+1242 NDYEMRQR
-1249 KISDWYYAQVDEALD
+1249 ISDWYYAQVDEAQD

-1278 EYLVEEGNLAELVAY
+1278 EYLVEEGNLAQLVAY

-1300 ADGTAEKSK
+1300 PDGTADKSK
-1309 GMRAGEESLNREAER
+1309 GMKAGEESLNREAER
-1324 KLAKEYVKI
+1324 RLAKEYVKI

-1355 MTDSMT
+1355 MTDSMA

-1379 SVLNMM
+1379 SVLSMM

-1393 AASWMTSILGIFSG
+1393 AASWMTSILGIFGG
-1407 SRGGTA
+1407 SRGGTS

-1439 SGLANTANFSSHLKV
+1439 SGLSNTANFASHLKV

-1485 RNLKAMGGSGGK
+1485 RNLKAMGGNGSK
-1497 GGGVVVNITNKT
+1497 GGGVIVNITNKT
-1509 NSEVSVQKSGFD
+1509 SSEVSVQKSGFN

-1539 RGGFGRNLKTALKG
+1539 RNGFGRNLKTALKG

>member
-88 ESVYQLSQKMGVT
+88 ESVYQLSRKMGVT

-112 ALTGGDADAASAAI
+112 ALTGGDADTASAAI
-126 MKLDKSMAGGGA
+126 MRLDKSMAGGGA
-138 SAQKTQK
+138 SAQKTQQ
-145 IFDALGISL
+145 IFDALGVSL
-154 KDQQGHLLPLNQQM
+154 KDQQGRLLPLNQQL
-168 EQLAEGYKKAEK
+168 EQLAKGYQAAEK

-234 KLINMQFGQLKVAG
+234 KIINMQFGQLKVAG

-272 FIKNNSAE
+272 FIKENSTQ

-309 SAVKTTVGKALGGS
+309 SAVKTTVGKALGGN
-323 AEVAEAEKTQAEIT
+323 AEVVEAEKTQAEIT

-366 QKMEITEAEKTRLV
+366 QKMEVTEAEKTRLV

-452 VEGNT
+452 VEGNA
-457 LAAESEAAKA
+457 LAAESEVAKA

-483 AEAAVT
+483 AEAAVA

-527 ATTKTEQ
+527 TTTKTEQ

-618 TKDANGNY
+618 TKDANGNF
-626 VGVYDTDAERAAA
+626 VGVYDTDAERAAE
-639 YGSST
+639 YGGAT
-644 NTGDDYDPGDG
+644 NTGDDYDPGEGDG
-655 DDTSNSSYAGED
+655 YHDSSYAGED
-667 GEGDGYGDYSSDA
+667 GEGDGYGDYTSVA
-680 GNSYGDGSSA
+680 GNSYGSESSA
-690 PADNHY
+690 PDDNHY

-701 QKEQAGQIAY
+701 QKEQATQIQY
-711 DNWLNTTSEGQAELQ
+711 DNWLNTTPEGQAELQ
-726 RQQQNAIQDKIDAQN
+726 RQQQNVIQEKIDAQN

-755 GGGGGGSGSGG
+755 GGGGGGGSSGG
-766 GGGASSGGGGSAGP
+766 GGGSSGGGSAGP
-780 IETPATPMR
+780 IEAPATPMS

-804 NEIEYAAAYHGIDA
+804 NEIEYAAEYHGVDA
-818 GILAAIIKHESHGQ
+818 GLIAAIIKAESHGDP
-832 ANVWSSDHAH
+832 NVWSSDHAH
-842 WGLGQISEDIAN
+842 WGLGQISQDIAN
-854 DPNLGGGRGYGPGS
+854 AYGGGRGYGPGS

-873 IMASAAYLAYLA
+873 IMAIGGYLRALLD
-885 KQYGNDPE
+885 QYGNDPE
-893 MMISAY
+893 AAISAY
-899 NLGHADPSA
+899 NLGHADTNA
-908 NPGYV
+908 NPDYI
-913 STVEG
+913 SKVEG

-929 IQGGTGA
+929 LTGGAGA
-936 TQAQP
+936 AQAQP
-941 VAYDIPVGDV
+941 VAYDIPVGEV
-951 AAYIAKNDYTEGYKW
+951 AAYIAANNFWDGQAW
-966 TGWGGDN
+966 TGSLGSDAA
-973 DDGWCDAWAKD
+973 GWCDDWAHE
-984 VYHKLFTALGKE
+984 VYKQMFDALGKE
-996 DIFSRSVVND
+996 DIFGSGVVND
-1006 LDFRALGAYHE
+1006 SNFRALGAYHE
-1017 GNINDISAQLQP
+1017 ANINDIGAQLQP

-1044 NGMVRSR
+1044 NNMVRSR
-1051 QSSMGIHD
+1051 QSSMGVHD
-1059 VSLETFDSWFG
+1059 LTLQDFDATFG
-1070 GIQGYGSISEATG
+1070 GIQGYGSIAEATG

-1089 TLIGQTTTQANR
+1089 TLIGRTMSQNNH
-1101 AAEEAKKKLEQ
+1101 AAEEAARKLKQAQDEAKKL
-1112 ARAEA
+1112 
-1117 SKLSAE
+1117 SVE

-1130 NDAFEY
+1130 NSATEY
-1136 EKEWVKFR
+1136 QKEWAKFT
-1144 GDIQKKKQE
+1144 GDIKKKKQE

-1167 VAALNKQ
+1167 IAALNKQ

-1180 SMYQKFIKKWR
+1180 SMYQKFVKKWR

-1237 LMRDK
+1237 LMRDEN
-1242 DDYETRR
+1242 DYETRR

-1278 EYLVEEGNLAELVAY
+1278 EYLVEEGNLAQLVAY

-1309 GMRAGEESLNREAER
+1309 GTKAGEASLDREAER

-1379 SVLNMM
+1379 SVLSMM

-1407 SRGGTA
+1407 SRGGTS

-1433 PVTQFT
+1433 PTTQFT

-1454 PGFASGGIV
+1454 PGFAKGGIV

-1485 RNLKAMGGSGGK
+1485 RNLKAMGGNSGK

-1509 NSEVSVQKSGFD
+1509 SSEVSVQKSGFD

>member
-202 LRDYAEAKENAAKV
+202 LRDYAEAKENAAKI

-272 FIKNNSAE
+272 FIKNNSTQ
-280 IKTLTTDLVKLYA
+280 IKTLTTDFVKLYA
-293 VYKSIQAVRA
+293 VYKSIQAIRA

-309 SAVKTTVGKALGGS
+309 SAVKSTVGKALGGN

-343 ITRRMTAMQAAANKE
+343 ITRRMTAMQTTANKE

-425 AKAGAAEKAAAQI
+425 AKAGAAEKAAMQI
-438 TEANTAAGASASRI
+438 SEANTAAGASASRI
-452 VEGNT
+452 VEGNA
-457 LAAESEAAKA
+457 LAAESEVAKA
-467 DAAAVASGRIV
+467 DAATVASGRIV

-483 AEAAVT
+483 AEAAVA

-500 SEVVTGTT
+500 SEVITGTT
-508 AGETATKK
+508 AGETAAKK
-516 VTAENISKTAI
+516 VTAENVSKAAVTS
-527 ATTKTEQ
+527 TKVEQ

-541 AVTGNTAVETGTK
+541 ATTGVKAVESGTR
-554 TATATA
+554 TVSAMAV
-560 IARSGVV
+560 ARSSVV
-567 RLTSAVWALAQ
+567 RLTSAVWALAG
-578 GWWGVAAA
+578 GWVGVGAA
-586 IAYVLYLSAQ
+586 IAYAAYCLYQYRQGLLAEKKSNEFEQDGATYRWNKDQGIWEKKSAGVDTNIAMVNALQ
-596 RSTAAAQA
+596 GQGAGVNPLISDAFTDHGSTW
-604 VNGNFITLPDGSTV
+604 STV
-618 TKDANGNY
+618 TDPDVISGLQDQWWNRHKDDPDFIAKLNQEEADEKIKEAEANAQKLPDSLK
-626 VGVYDTDAERAAA
+626 DTL
-639 YGSST
+639 GG
-644 NTGDDYDPGDG
+644 TGI
-655 DDTSNSSYAGED
+655 S
-667 GEGDGYGDYSSDA
+667 
-680 GNSYGDGSSA
+680 
-690 PADNHY
+690 
-696 ELTDE
+696 
-701 QKEQAGQIAY
+701 
-711 DNWLNTTSEGQAELQ
+711 
-726 RQQQNAIQDKIDAQN
+726 
-741 KEMMDKMA
+741 
-749 DIMSGI
+749 
-755 GGGGGGSGSGG
+755 GGSGSTP
-766 GGGASSGGGGSAGP
+766 SGGGSAGP
-780 IETPATPMR
+780 VEAPATPMR

-804 NEIEYAAAYHGIDA
+804 NEIEYAAAYHGVDA
-818 GILAAIIKHESHGQ
+818 GLIAAIIKHESHGD
-832 ANVWSSDHAH
+832 ANVWSDDHAH
-842 WGLGQISEDIAN
+842 WGLGQISQDIAN
-854 DPNLGGGRGYGPGS
+854 AYGGGRGYGPGS

-873 IMASAAYLAYLA
+873 IMAIGGYLRDLLD
-885 KQYGNDPE
+885 QYGNDPE
-893 MMISAY
+893 AAISAY
-899 NLGHADPSA
+899 NLGHADTRA
-908 NPGYV
+908 NPDYI
-913 STVEG
+913 SKVEG

-929 IQGGTGA
+929 LAGGAGA
-936 TQAQP
+936 AQAQP
-941 VAYDIPVGDV
+941 VAYDIPVGEV
-951 AAYIAKNDYTEGYKW
+951 AAYVAANDFWDGQPW
-966 TGWGGDN
+966 TGSLGSDAA
-973 DDGWCDAWAKD
+973 GWCDDWAHE
-984 VYHKLFTALGKE
+984 VYKQMFDALGKE
-996 DIFSRSVVND
+996 DIFGDGVVND
-1006 LDFRALGAYHE
+1006 SNFRALGAYHE
-1017 GNINDISAQLQP
+1017 ANINDIGAQLQP

-1044 NGMVRSR
+1044 NNMVRSR
-1051 QSSMGIHD
+1051 QSSMGVHD
-1059 VSLETFDSWFG
+1059 LTLQDFDATFG
-1070 GIQGYGSISEATG
+1070 GIQGYGSIAEATG

-1089 TLIGQTTTQANR
+1089 TLIGRTMTQTNR
-1101 AAEEAKKKLEQ
+1101 AAEEAARKLKQAQDEAKKL
-1112 ARAEA
+1112 
-1117 SKLSAE
+1117 SVE

-1130 NDAFEY
+1130 NSATEY
-1136 EKEWVKFR
+1136 QKEWAKFT
-1144 GDIQKKKQE
+1144 GDIKKKKQE

-1167 VAALNKQ
+1167 IAALNKQ

-1180 SMYQKFIKKWR
+1180 SMYQKFVKKWR
-1191 EAWQDFELTSRAA
+1191 EAWQDFELTSRTA

-1242 DDYETRR
+1242 DDYKTRQ
-1249 KISDWYYAQVDEALD
+1249 KISDWYYAQVDEAQD

-1278 EYLVEEGNLAELVAY
+1278 EYLVEEGNLAQLVAY

-1309 GMRAGEESLNREAER
+1309 GTKAGEASLDREAER

-1333 WQDAHGSMIGYIADV
+1333 WQDAHGSMIGYVADV
-1348 SDNLYST
+1348 SDTLYGT

-1485 RNLKAMGGSGGK
+1485 RNLKAMGGNSGK

-1509 NSEVSVQKSGFD
+1509 SSEVSVQKSGFN

>member
-202 LRDYAEAKENAAKV
+202 LRDYAEAKENAAKI

-272 FIKNNSAE
+272 FIKNNSTQ
-280 IKTLTTDLVKLYA
+280 IKTLTTDFVKLYA
-293 VYKSIQAVRA
+293 VYKSIQAIRA

-309 SAVKTTVGKALGGS
+309 SAVKSTVGKALGGN

-343 ITRRMTAMQAAANKE
+343 ITRRMTAMQTTANKE

-425 AKAGAAEKAAAQI
+425 AKAGAAEKAAMQI
-438 TEANTAAGASASRI
+438 SEANTAAGASASRI
-452 VEGNT
+452 VEGNA
-457 LAAESEAAKA
+457 LAAESEVAKA
-467 DAAAVASGRIV
+467 DAATVASGRTV

-483 AEAAVT
+483 AEAAVA

-500 SEVVTGTT
+500 SEVITGTT
-508 AGETATKK
+508 AGETAAKK
-516 VTAENISKTAI
+516 VTAENVSKAAVTS
-527 ATTKTEQ
+527 TKVEQ

-541 AVTGNTAVETGTK
+541 ATTGVKAVESGTR
-554 TATATA
+554 TVSAMAV
-560 IARSGVV
+560 ARSSVV
-567 RLTSAVWALAQ
+567 RLTSAVWTLAG
-578 GWWGVAAA
+578 GWVGVGAA
-586 IAYVLYLSAQ
+586 IAYAAYCLYQYRQGLLAEKKSNEFEQDGATYRWNKDQGIWEKKSAGVDTNIAMANALQ
-596 RSTAAAQA
+596 GQGAGVNPLISDAFTDHGSTW
-604 VNGNFITLPDGSTV
+604 STV
-618 TKDANGNY
+618 TDPDVISGLQDQWWNRHKDDPDFIAKLNQEEADEKIKKAEANARKLADPPK
-626 VGVYDTDAERAAA
+626 DTL
-639 YGSST
+639 GG
-644 NTGDDYDPGDG
+644 TGI
-655 DDTSNSSYAGED
+655 S
-667 GEGDGYGDYSSDA
+667 
-680 GNSYGDGSSA
+680 
-690 PADNHY
+690 
-696 ELTDE
+696 
-701 QKEQAGQIAY
+701 
-711 DNWLNTTSEGQAELQ
+711 
-726 RQQQNAIQDKIDAQN
+726 
-741 KEMMDKMA
+741 
-749 DIMSGI
+749 
-755 GGGGGGSGSGG
+755 GGSGSTP
-766 GGGASSGGGGSAGP
+766 SGGGSAGP
-780 IETPATPMR
+780 VEAPATPMR

-804 NEIEYAAAYHGIDA
+804 NEIEYAAAYHGVDA
-818 GILAAIIKHESHGQ
+818 GLIAAIIKHESHGD
-832 ANVWSSDHAH
+832 ANVWSDDHAH
-842 WGLGQISEDIAN
+842 WGLGQISQDIAN
-854 DPNLGGGRGYGPGS
+854 AYGGGRGYGPGS

-873 IMASAAYLAYLA
+873 IMAIGGYLRDLLD
-885 KQYGNDPE
+885 QYGNDPE
-893 MMISAY
+893 AAISAY
-899 NLGHADPSA
+899 NLGHADTRA
-908 NPGYV
+908 NPDYI
-913 STVEG
+913 SKVEG

-929 IQGGTGA
+929 LAGGAGA
-936 TQAQP
+936 AQAQP
-941 VAYDIPVGDV
+941 VAYDIPVGEV
-951 AAYIAKNDYTEGYKW
+951 AAYVAANDFWDGQPW
-966 TGWGGDN
+966 TGSLGSDAA
-973 DDGWCDAWAKD
+973 GWCDDWAHE
-984 VYHKLFTALGKE
+984 VYKQMFDALGKE
-996 DIFSRSVVND
+996 DIFGDGVVND
-1006 LDFRALGAYHE
+1006 SNFRALGAYHE
-1017 GNINDISAQLQP
+1017 ANINDIGAQLQP

-1044 NGMVRSR
+1044 NNMVRSR
-1051 QSSMGIHD
+1051 QSSMGVHD
-1059 VSLETFDSWFG
+1059 LTLQDFDATFG
-1070 GIQGYGSISEATG
+1070 GIQGYGSIAEATG

-1089 TLIGQTTTQANR
+1089 TLIGRTMTQANH
-1101 AAEEAKKKLEQ
+1101 AAEEAARKLKQAQDEAKKL
-1112 ARAEA
+1112 
-1117 SKLSAE
+1117 SVE

-1130 NDAFEY
+1130 NSATEY
-1136 EKEWVKFR
+1136 QKEWAKFT
-1144 GDIQKKKQE
+1144 GDIKKKKQE

-1167 VAALNKQ
+1167 IAALNKQ

-1180 SMYQKFIKKWR
+1180 SMYQKFVKKWR
-1191 EAWQDFELTSRAA
+1191 EAWQDFELTSRTA

-1242 DDYETRR
+1242 DDYKTRQ
-1249 KISDWYYAQVDEALD
+1249 KISDWYYAQVDEAQD

-1278 EYLVEEGNLAELVAY
+1278 EYLVEEGNLAQLVAY

-1309 GMRAGEESLNREAER
+1309 GTKAGEASLDREAER

-1333 WQDAHGSMIGYIADV
+1333 WQDAHGSMIGYVADV
-1348 SDNLYST
+1348 SDTLYGT

-1393 AASWMTSILGIFSG
+1393 AASWMTSILGIFNG
-1407 SRGGTA
+1407 SRGGTS

-1454 PGFASGGIV
+1454 PGFAKGGIV

-1475 EHEAV
+1475 DKEAV
-1480 IPLND
+1480 IPLTD
-1485 RNLKAMGGSGGK
+1485 HNLRTMGGSGGK

-1509 NSEVSVQKSGFD
+1509 SSEVSVQRSGFN

>member
-60 IGSFT
+60 IGSLT

-168 EQLAEGYKKAEK
+168 EQLADGYKKAEK

-202 LRDYAEAKENAAKV
+202 LRDYAEAKENAAKI

-248 GAALAPLAKEF
+248 GAAVAPLAKEF

-272 FIKNNSAE
+272 FIKDNSSQ

-309 SAVKTTVGKALGGS
+309 SAVKSTVGKALGGS

-343 ITRRMTAMQAAANKE
+343 INKRMTAMQTAANKE

-452 VEGNT
+452 VEGNA

-483 AEAAVT
+483 AEAAVA

-495 DALTA
+495 DALMA

-516 VTAENISKTAI
+516 VTAENISKAAVTS
-527 ATTKTEQ
+527 TKVEQ

-541 AVTGNTAVETGTK
+541 ATTGVKAVESGTR
-554 TATATA
+554 TVSAMAV
-560 IARSGVV
+560 ARSSVV
-567 RLTSAVWALAQ
+567 RLTSAVWALAG
-578 GWWGVAAA
+578 GWVGVGAA
-586 IAYVLYLSAQ
+586 IAYAAYCLYQYRQGLLAEKKSNEFEQDGATYRWNKDQGTWEKKSAGVDTNIAMVNALQ
-596 RSTAAAQA
+596 GQGAGVNPLISDAFTDHGSTW
-604 VNGNFITLPDGSTV
+604 STV
-618 TKDANGNY
+618 TDPDVISGLQDQWWNRHKDDPDFIAKLNQEEADEKIKEAEANAQKLADSLK
-626 VGVYDTDAERAAA
+626 DTL
-639 YGSST
+639 GG
-644 NTGDDYDPGDG
+644 TGI
-655 DDTSNSSYAGED
+655 S
-667 GEGDGYGDYSSDA
+667 
-680 GNSYGDGSSA
+680 
-690 PADNHY
+690 
-696 ELTDE
+696 
-701 QKEQAGQIAY
+701 
-711 DNWLNTTSEGQAELQ
+711 
-726 RQQQNAIQDKIDAQN
+726 
-741 KEMMDKMA
+741 
-749 DIMSGI
+749 
-755 GGGGGGSGSGG
+755 GGSGSTP
-766 GGGASSGGGGSAGP
+766 SGGGSAGA
-780 IETPATPMR
+780 IASTSTPMR
-789 TKWSFEDDP
+789 TKYSFEDDP

-804 NEIEYAAAYHGIDA
+804 KEIEYAGTYWGVDPALI
-818 GILAAIIKHESHGQ
+818 AAIIKHESHGQ
-832 ANVWSSDHAH
+832 ADVWSSDHAH

-908 NPGYV
+908 NRGYV

-929 IQGGTGA
+929 IQGGAGA

-951 AAYIAKNDYTEGYKW
+951 AAYIAANNFWDGQAW
-966 TGWGGDN
+966 TGSLGSDAA
-973 DDGWCDAWAKD
+973 GWCDDWAHE
-984 VYHKLFTALGKE
+984 VYKQMFDALGKE
-996 DIFSRSVVND
+996 DIFGSGVVND
-1006 LDFRALGAYHE
+1006 SNFRALGAYHE
-1017 GNINDISAQLQP
+1017 ANINDIGAQLQP

-1044 NGMVRSR
+1044 NNMVRSR
-1051 QSSMGIHD
+1051 QSSMGVHD
-1059 VSLETFDSWFG
+1059 LTLQDFDATFG
-1070 GIQGYGSISEATG
+1070 GIQGYGSIAEATG

-1089 TLIGQTTTQANR
+1089 TLIGRTMTQTNR
-1101 AAEEAKKKLEQ
+1101 AAEEAARKLKQAQDEAKKL
-1112 ARAEA
+1112 
-1117 SKLSAE
+1117 SIE

-1130 NDAFEY
+1130 NDALEY
-1136 EKEWVKFR
+1136 QKEWAKFT
-1144 GDIQKKKQE
+1144 GDIKKRKQE

-1167 VAALNKQ
+1167 IAALNKQ

-1180 SMYQKFIKKWR
+1180 SMHRKFIKKWVD
-1191 EAWQDFELTSRAA
+1191 AWNDAELASRAA
-1204 LAQEHHDYE
+1204 LAQQQHDYE

-1220 QQTIIKL
+1220 QQTVIKL

-1237 LMRDK
+1237 LMHDK
-1242 DDYETRR
+1242 NDYEMRQR
-1249 KISDWYYAQVDEALD
+1249 ISDWYYAQVDEAQD

-1278 EYLVEEGNLAELVAY
+1278 EYLVEEGNLAQLVAY
-1293 MGTPVIK
+1293 IGTPVIK

-1309 GMRAGEESLNREAER
+1309 GMKAGEESLNREAER

-1348 SDNLYST
+1348 SDTLYST

-1407 SRGGTA
+1407 SRGGTS

-1419 GVQHSNTFGFAGVS
+1419 GTQHSNTFGFAGVS
-1433 PVTQFT
+1433 PATQFT
-1439 SGLANTANFSSHLKV
+1439 SGLANTASFSSHLKV

-1485 RNLKAMGGSGGK
+1485 HNLRAMGGNSSK
-1497 GGGVVVNITNKT
+1497 GGGVIVNITNKT
-1509 NSEVSVQKSGFD
+1509 NSEVSVQRSGFNG
-1521 EDLGK
+1521 DLGK

-1539 RGGFGRNLKTALKG
+1539 RNGFGRNLKTALKG